1 MRGQSLDNAV
11 QFALIFAVDFRPED
25 LLRRIAIKVPIL
37 VGSVLEDARDANAS
51 NNAHEQRRDY
61 VITVVAIQ
69 LTTSFAQNMYAVIK
83 KLYNEI
89 GR

>member
-1 MRGQSLDNAV
+1 MLNS
-11 QFALIFAVDFRPED
+11 ALT
-25 LLRRIAIKVPIL
+25 LRRVSSVHFSFEKPAEDAMQASF